1 MSIGRQLMT
10 PVLGLAALC
19 CAAAAWPQA
28 RPSIP
33 AHEQQ
38 LQAIRQALLE
48 ATLDT
53 PTKVLSSAWIDSR
66 GTLHE
71 SHEFHSQAEVRG
83 VRVLSYLNDGQEPQA
98 RVSAEVLPW
107 NWRQRPDAQADCT
120 PAPRA
125 WRLPMT
131 TMSLLGSGFAGA
143 QQSAAQEVLASALSG
158 WRSLLQQANR
168 WTPVAWQAP
177 VANTYLR
184 ALQGTTDQETGGW
197 SAVIS
202 LRPIPGVQQ
211 AWYDALKPWDTSPVW
226 RWTLDVLIGQRALGG
241 GDLKVVSQQSMEL
254 EVDPEAMARQPRLWL
269 QALQTQLM
277 QGMAQGLETLQ
288 AQTRCEPVQFMVRRH
303 DQQSTL
309 RLQAGADSGLRPG
322 DRVLLLQPGWVPG
335 RMLDPRSLE
344 HLALAE
350 VIQTGLRHTEIR
362 QLAGPALARQGEWIA
377 LPL

>member
-1 MSIGRQLMT
+1 MSLGRQLMT
-10 PVLGLAALC
+10 PVLSLAALC
-19 CAAAAWPQA
+19 CSAAAWTQA
-28 RPSIP
+28 RSAT

-48 ATLDT
+48 ATLET
-53 PTKVLSSAWIDSR
+53 PTKVLSSAWIDSK

-83 VRVLSYLNDGQEPQA
+83 VRVLSYLNDGEEPQA

-120 PAPRA
+120 PSPRN

-131 TMSLLGSGFAGA
+131 TMGVLGRGFSGP
-143 QQSAAQEVLASALSG
+143 QQAAAQEVLSTALNG
-158 WRSLLQQANR
+158 WRSLLQQASR

-177 VANTYLR
+177 VANTYLK
-184 ALQGTTDQETGGW
+184 ALQATPDQETGGW
-197 SAVIS
+197 NAIIS

-211 AWYDALKPWDTSPVW
+211 AWYDTLKPWDTSPVW
-226 RWTLDVLIGQRALGG
+226 RWTLDVLIGQRTLGG
-241 GDLKVVSQQSMEL
+241 GDLKVISQQTMEL
-254 EVDPEAMARQPRLWL
+254 EVDTEALARQPSIWL

-277 QGMAQGLETLQ
+277 QGLTQGLETLQ
-288 AQTRCEPVQFMVRRH
+288 SQTRCEPVQFTVRRH
-303 DQQSTL
+303 DQQPML
-309 RLQAGADSGLRPG
+309 RLQAGVDSGLRPG
-322 DRVLLLQPGWVPG
+322 DRVLLLKSGWVPG
-335 RMLDPRSLE
+335 RILDPRSLE

-350 VIQTGLRHTEIR
+350 VVQTGPRHTEIR